1 MATWIIQ
8 NMSTEARKNMET
20 IRINIKNIMLGM
32 ITAGTVG
39 TITAG
44 TVGMITAG
52 IVGMITAGTVGM
64 ITAGTVGMIT
74 AGIVGMTTIITET
87 LRSFS

>member
-39 TITAG
+39 MTTVG
-44 TVGMITAG
+44 TVGMTT
-52 IVGMITAGTVGM
+52 VGTVGM

-74 AGIVGMTTIITET
+74 AGIVGMTTIITVT
-87 LRSFS
+87 LRNFS

>member
-1 MATWIIQ
+1 
-8 NMSTEARKNMET
+8 MET
-20 IRINIKNIMLGM
+20 VRINIKNIMLGM

-44 TVGMITAG
+44 
-52 IVGMITAGTVGM
+52 
-64 ITAGTVGMIT
+64 
-74 AGIVGMTTIITET
+74 IVGMTTIITET